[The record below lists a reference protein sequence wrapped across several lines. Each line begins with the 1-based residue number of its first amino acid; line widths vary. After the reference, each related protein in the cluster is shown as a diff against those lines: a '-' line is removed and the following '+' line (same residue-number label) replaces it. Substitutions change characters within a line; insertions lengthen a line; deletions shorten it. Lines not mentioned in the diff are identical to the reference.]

1 MVDYTYT
8 DYDGDE
14 SNNPAIIWAKNGIQQ
29 SALDGLNPLP
39 AEYTTKGD
47 LWTVSIKA
55 NDGESLSEV
64 YSITSFTVHNSL
76 PVIQIDDI
84 PSNLTF
90 ANTDISSLTIE
101 PVFSDADDDQIV
113 SSIQWFRNGFR
124 EGSLDNQTIVPSSF
138 FGAGQLWTLEILYH
152 DNDGPIQQF
161 SHTIT
166 VDNIAPQAAIE
177 IMSTNLWS
185 GEVILL
191 DAGQSIDFDGTI
203 VNYLWEFQDSSGDTQ
218 ITTGKQVEVI
228 GECTIGIILT
238 VEDDLGLVGTNTR
251 IIQTTAGPEVK
262 SLTGL
267 NTPTG
272 VQLSWEWTGE
282 EVEFTIMRNGIM
294 VGVTSDTT
302 FTDQPQIAGSTAY
315 TITPVVDKQGLI
327 AGSQTITNFEV
338 TIAVESESV
347 VSESGGF
354 ALGIAIMMLSIGII
368 SLSLLQRRDGSE

>member
-1 MVDYTYT
+1 M
-8 DYDGDE
+8 
-14 SNNPAIIWAKNGIQQ
+14 
-29 SALDGLNPLP
+29 
-39 AEYTTKGD
+39 
-47 LWTVSIKA
+47 
-55 NDGESLSEV
+55 
-64 YSITSFTVHNSL
+64 
-76 PVIQIDDI
+76 
-84 PSNLTF
+84 
-90 ANTDISSLTIE
+90 
-101 PVFSDADDDQIV
+101 
-113 SSIQWFRNGFR
+113 
-124 EGSLDNQTIVPSSF
+124 PSSF
-138 FGAGQLWTLEILYH
+138 FGAGQLDSGDLYH

-218 ITTGKQVEVI
+218 ITTGKQVEII
-228 GECTIGIILT
+228 GEGTIGIILT

-251 IIQTTAGPEVK
+251 IIQTTSGPEVK

-282 EVEFTIMRNGIM
+282 EVEFTIMRNGIV
-294 VGVTSDTT
+294 VGGTSDTT

-338 TIAVESESV
+338 AIAVESESV
-347 VSESGGF
+347 ISESGGF

-368 SLSLLQRRDGSE
+368 SLSLLQRRDESE